1 MATKKSGAKKT
12 ASRSNARSNTRMKK
26 STYNTKKAN
35 TLSLVLFALGLLV
48 LAFAIPFETDAPGW
62 VFVHELL
69 CGLFGFAVFL
79 VGPILFFFAIMISLN
94 RQGNLYNK
102 LTLTVI
108 FLLIICGLCL
118 VFYKKPVGD
127 DFIEKIQW
135 LYSEGVDLKGGG
147 LFSAI
152 FGWVLLAIFPTWMSA
167 LILILAGF
175 VLFMI
180 VSGLTLIQFFKGISA
195 PFVFIYRAL
204 KNLFDNANEPKEVE
218 DNPKQKKVKKTEE
231 KIISDED
238 ARKKRDADRFKGII
252 ANVEDTSLNG
262 GENMPSNP
270 ITDAVKGTKEEKP
283 TIDSIIKKAA
293 KTEEKPIDATPK
305 AEENPIAQTVTPATP
320 VVEDEEK
327 ITKADINAAKQ
338 EVTEEIEN
346 AEKIIIKEY
355 IAPPI
360 SLLAPPKKAHSKADV
375 EKELRENAQSL
386 VSTLKSFGADT
397 HVVNIERG
405 PTVTRY
411 ELGLAQ
417 GTPIKKITNHADDIA
432 LNLASSGVRIE
443 APIPNKKAV
452 GIEVPNEIVD
462 VVMLSEIISSKKF
475 NDAKSPLTFAIGKD
489 IAGDIIT
496 GDIGKMPHLLIAG
509 ATGSGKSVCINSII
523 ISLLYKATPGDVRL
537 ILIDPKVVE
546 LSIYNGIPHLLQPV
560 VTDPR
565 KAAGTLGWCVAQM
578 EKRFRIFAENNVRDL
593 NGYNEVAKFDDEL
606 EEMPSI
612 VIIIDELADLMM
624 TTPTEVED
632 YICRLAQKARA
643 AGMYL
648 IIATQRPSADV
659 ITGTIKSNVPSRIAF
674 KVADQINSRIILD
687 QIGAEK
693 LVGRGDMLYYPTGIP
708 KPIRIQATYVGDK
721 EVENIVDYIKEQALA
736 DYDEDM
742 IKEMESFVPQPKG
755 VKTADTSVPA
765 SSGGS
770 EDDEL
775 MKAIDLVV
783 ESDQASSSFLMRKM
797 HFGYAKSARLIDEM
811 EEMGIVGPLEG
822 SKRKVIISKQQW
834 YEMKMNRLESDI
846 NEE

>member
-1 MATKKSGAKKT
+1 MATKKSSTKKT
-12 ASRSNARSNTRMKK
+12 ASRSNTRYKK
-26 STYNTKKAN
+26 ATYNAKKAN
-35 TLSLVLFALGLLV
+35 TLSLILFAVGLL
-48 LAFAIPFETDAPGW
+48 LIAFSIPFNTDAAGW
-62 VFVHELL
+62 VFIHELL

-79 VGPILFFFAIMISLN
+79 VGPILIYFAIMLSLN

-102 LTLTVI
+102 LTLTVV

-127 DFIEKIQW
+127 GFIDKLGW
-135 LYSEGVDLKGGG
+135 LYGQGIDLKGGG

-152 FGWVLLAIFPTWMSA
+152 FGWSLISIFPQWMSA
-167 LILILAGF
+167 LILILAAF

-180 VSGLTLIQFFKGISA
+180 VSGLTLIQFFKAVSA

-204 KNLFDNANEPKEVE
+204 KNLFDNANEPEQSEINDKKNAKEKE
-218 DNPKQKKVKKTEE
+218 SETEKSTQKKKD
-231 KIISDED
+231 DE
-238 ARKKRDADRFKGII
+238 RYKNII
-252 ANVEDTSLNG
+252 ANVEDTSMDG
-262 GENMPSNP
+262 AENMPSNP
-270 ITDAVKGTKEEKP
+270 LTKAAKGEKDNEPEEDTIDSIVKKAATSTPVAEKEEKP
-283 TIDSIIKKAA
+283 
-293 KTEEKPIDATPK
+293 ATP
-305 AEENPIAQTVTPATP
+305 TVTN
-320 VVEDEEK
+320 DEEI
-327 ITKADINAAKQ
+327 ITKEEINAAKQ

-346 AEKIIIKEY
+346 AEKIVIKEY
-355 IAPPI
+355 IAPPV
-360 SLLAPPKKAHSKADV
+360 SLLAPPVKAHSKADV
-375 EKELRENAQSL
+375 EKELKENAESL

-462 VVMLSEIISSKKF
+462 VVTLSEIVGSKKF

-489 IAGDIIT
+489 IAGDIVV

-523 ISLLYKATPGDVRL
+523 ISLLYKANPGQVRL

-593 NGYNEVAKFDDEL
+593 NGYNEVAKYDDEL
-606 EEMPSI
+606 EELPSI

-659 ITGTIKSNVPSRIAF
+659 ITGTIKSNIPSRIAF

-693 LVGRGDMLYYPTGIP
+693 LFGRGDMLYYPTGIP
-708 KPIRIQATYVGDK
+708 QPIRIQATFVGDK
-721 EVENIVDYIKEQALA
+721 EVENIVEYAKQQALA
-736 DYDEDM
+736 DYDEEM
-742 IKEMESFVPQPKG
+742 IKEMEAFVPQPKG
-755 VKTADTSVPA
+755 AKVDTSIDTA
-765 SSGGS
+765 GNSGS

-775 MKAIDLVV
+775 MRAIDIVV

-797 HFGYAKSARLIDEM
+797 RFGYAKAARLIDQM

-834 YEMKMNRLESDI
+834 YEMKMNRLESEDAA
-846 NEE
+846 E